1 MTFNTS
7 TILIV
12 NDIEESL
19 VQVVSTLPKHDVRV
33 IKNEE
38 DGKKDFLILHA
49 KHVVKE
55 AYIASERM
63 KYIILCGEIFTIE
76 AQNSLLKILEEPP
89 KNTTFIIITNSKSG
103 ILKTIFSRLPHHYL
117 KTKKERLPAP
127 IDVARLELK
136 EVYSFLK
143 QNQRISKSEAKE
155 LIESLLY
162 SANEKKLKLTA
173 KELESFSMAMK
184 LCELNSRPINIL
196 TTLLLTLMTKR

>member
-19 VQVVSTLPKHDVRV
+19 AQVVSTLPKHDIRV

-38 DGKKDFLILHA
+38 EGKKDFLILHA
-49 KHVVKE
+49 KQVVKE

-63 KYIILCGEIFTIE
+63 KYIILCGETFTVE

-89 KNTTFIIITNSKSG
+89 KNATFIIITNSKSG

-127 IDVARLELK
+127 VDLAKLELK
-136 EVYSFLK
+136 DVYNFLK
-143 QNQRISKSEAKE
+143 QNQRIGKSETKE
-155 LIESLLY
+155 IIESLLY
-162 SANEKKLKLTA
+162 SANEKKLKLTS

-196 TTLLLTLMTKR
+196 TTLLLSLMKKR

>member
-1 MTFNTS
+1 MTFDTS

-12 NDIEESL
+12 NDIEENLAQISA
-19 VQVVSTLPKHDVRV
+19 TLPKHDVRV

-38 DGKKDFLILHA
+38 EGKKDFLILHA
-49 KHVVKE
+49 KQVVKE

-63 KYIILCGEIFTIE
+63 KYIILCGETFTIE

-117 KTKKERLPAP
+117 KTKKKRLPTP
-127 IDVARLELK
+127 IDVSRLELK

-162 SANEKKLKLTA
+162 SANEKKLKLTSN
-173 KELESFSMAMK
+173 ELESFSMAMK

-196 TTLLLTLMTKR
+196 TNLLLILMSKK

>member
-12 NDIEESL
+12 NDIEENL
-19 VQVVSTLPKHDVRV
+19 AKVVATLPKHDIRV

-38 DGKKDFLILHA
+38 EGKNDFLILHA
-49 KHVVKE
+49 KQVVKE
-55 AYIASERM
+55 AYIASERL
-63 KYIILCGEIFTIE
+63 KYIILCGETFTVE

-117 KTKKERLPAP
+117 KTKKERSPVP
-127 IDVARLELK
+127 IDVSRLELK

-173 KELESFSMAMK
+173 KELDSFSMAMK

-196 TTLLLTLMTKR
+196 TTLLLTLMRKR

>member
-19 VQVVSTLPKHDVRV
+19 AQVAATLPKHDVRI

-38 DGKKDFLILHA
+38 EGKRDFLILHA
-49 KHVVKE
+49 KQVVKE
-55 AYIASERM
+55 AYIASERL
-63 KYIILCGEIFTIE
+63 KYIILCGETFTVE

-89 KNTTFIIITNSKSG
+89 KNTLFIIITNSKSG

-117 KTKKERLPAP
+117 KTKKERMPAP
-127 IDVARLELK
+127 IDLAKMELK
-136 EVYSFLK
+136 EVYNFLK
-143 QNQRISKSEAKE
+143 TNQRITKGETKE
-155 LIESLLY
+155 IIESLLY
-162 SANEKKLKLTA
+162 SANEKRIKLTT

-196 TTLLLTLMTKR
+196 TTLLLTLMRKR

>member
-19 VQVVSTLPKHDVRV
+19 AQVVTTLPKHDVRV

-38 DGKKDFLILHA
+38 EGKNDFLILHA
-49 KHVVKE
+49 KQVVKE

-63 KYIILCGEIFTIE
+63 KYIILCGETFTVE

-89 KNTTFIIITNSKSG
+89 RNVTFIIITNSKSG
-103 ILKTIFSRLPHHYL
+103 ILKTIFSRLPHYYL
-117 KTKKERLPAP
+117 KTKKQRVPVS
-127 IDVARLELK
+127 IDLAKLELK
-136 EVYSFLK
+136 DVYNFLK
-143 QNQRISKSEAKE
+143 TNQRITKGETKE
-155 LIESLLY
+155 IIESLLY
-162 SANEKKLKLTA
+162 SANEKKIKLTQ

-196 TTLLLTLMTKR
+196 TTLLLTLMRKR

>member
-76 AQNSLLKILEEPP
+76 AQNSLLKILEEP
-89 KNTTFIIITNSKSG
+89 
-103 ILKTIFSRLPHHYL
+103 LKIQLLSSLQIV
-117 KTKKERLPAP
+117 K
-127 IDVARLELK
+127 V
-136 EVYSFLK
+136 VY
-143 QNQRISKSEAKE
+143 
-155 LIESLLY
+155 
-162 SANEKKLKLTA
+162 
-173 KELESFSMAMK
+173 
-184 LCELNSRPINIL
+184 
-196 TTLLLTLMTKR
+196 

>member
-19 VQVVSTLPKHDVRV
+19 AKVAATLPKHDVRI

-38 DGKKDFLILHA
+38 EGKKDFLILHA
-49 KHVVKE
+49 KQVVKE
-55 AYIASERM
+55 AYIASERL
-63 KYIILCGEIFTIE
+63 KYIILCGETFTVE

-89 KNTTFIIITNSKSG
+89 KNTLFIIITNSKSG

-117 KTKKERLPAP
+117 KTKKERMPAP
-127 IDVARLELK
+127 IDVAKLELK

-162 SANEKKLKLTA
+162 SANEKKMKLTA
-173 KELESFSMAMK
+173 KELENFSMAMK

-196 TTLLLTLMTKR
+196 TTLLLTLMRKR

>member
-12 NDIEESL
+12 NDIEENL
-19 VQVVSTLPKHDVRV
+19 AKVVSTLPKHDVRV

-38 DGKKDFLILHA
+38 EGKNDFLILHA
-49 KHVVKE
+49 KQVVKE

-63 KYIILCGEIFTIE
+63 KYIILCGETFTIE

-117 KTKKERLPAP
+117 KTKKERPPVL
-127 IDVARLELK
+127 IDVSRLELK

-162 SANEKKLKLTA
+162 SANEKKMKLTA

-196 TTLLLTLMTKR
+196 TTLLLTLMRKR

>member
-19 VQVVSTLPKHDVRV
+19 AKVVATLPKHDVRV

-38 DGKKDFLILHA
+38 EGKNDFLILHA
-49 KHVVKE
+49 KQVVKE

-63 KYIILCGEIFTIE
+63 KYIILCGETFTIE

-127 IDVARLELK
+127 IDVSRLELK

-162 SANEKKLKLTA
+162 SANEKKMKLTA

-196 TTLLLTLMTKR
+196 TTLLLTLMRKR

>member
-19 VQVVSTLPKHDVRV
+19 AKVAATLPKHDVRI

-38 DGKKDFLILHA
+38 EGKRDFLILHA
-49 KHVVKE
+49 KQVVKE
-55 AYIASERM
+55 AYIASERL
-63 KYIILCGEIFTIE
+63 KYIILCGETFTVE

-89 KNTTFIIITNSKSG
+89 KNTLFIIITNSKSG

-117 KTKKERLPAP
+117 KTKKERMPAP
-127 IDVARLELK
+127 IDLAKMELK
-136 EVYSFLK
+136 EVYNFLK
-143 QNQRISKSEAKE
+143 TNQRITKGETKE
-155 LIESLLY
+155 IIESLLY
-162 SANEKKLKLTA
+162 SANEKRIKLTT

-196 TTLLLTLMTKR
+196 TTLLLTLMRKR

>member
-19 VQVVSTLPKHDVRV
+19 VKVISTLPKHDVRI

-38 DGKKDFLILHA
+38 EGKRDFLILHA
-49 KHVVKE
+49 KQVVKE
-55 AYIASERM
+55 AYIASERL
-63 KYIILCGEIFTIE
+63 KYIILCGETFTVE

-89 KNTTFIIITNSKSG
+89 KNTLFIIITNSKSG

-117 KTKKERLPAP
+117 KTKKERMPAP
-127 IDVARLELK
+127 IDLAKMELK
-136 EVYSFLK
+136 DVYNFLK
-143 QNQRISKSEAKE
+143 TNQRITKGETKE
-155 LIESLLY
+155 IIESLLY
-162 SANEKKLKLTA
+162 SANEKRIKLTT

-196 TTLLLTLMTKR
+196 TTLLLTLMRKR

>member
-1 MTFNTS
+1 MTFDTS

-12 NDIEESL
+12 NDIEENLAQISA
-19 VQVVSTLPKHDVRV
+19 TLPKHDVRV

-38 DGKKDFLILHA
+38 EGKKDFLILHA
-49 KHVVKE
+49 KQVVKE

-63 KYIILCGEIFTIE
+63 KYIILCGETFTIE

-117 KTKKERLPAP
+117 KTKKKRLPTP
-127 IDVARLELK
+127 IDVSRLELK
-136 EVYSFLK
+136 EVYNFLK

-162 SANEKKLKLTA
+162 SANEKKLKLTSN
-173 KELESFSMAMK
+173 ELESFSMAMK

-196 TTLLLTLMTKR
+196 TNLLLILMSKK

>member
-19 VQVVSTLPKHDVRV
+19 AKVVATLPKHDVRI

-38 DGKKDFLILHA
+38 EGKNDFLILHA
-49 KHVVKE
+49 KQVVKE
-55 AYIASERM
+55 AYIASERL
-63 KYIILCGEIFTIE
+63 KYIILCGETFTIE

-89 KNTTFIIITNSKSG
+89 KNTLFIIITNSKSG

-117 KTKKERLPAP
+117 KTKKERMPAP
-127 IDVARLELK
+127 IDVAKLELK

-162 SANEKKLKLTA
+162 SANEKKMKLTA
-173 KELESFSMAMK
+173 KELENFSMAMK

-196 TTLLLTLMTKR
+196 TTLLLTLMRKR

>member
-19 VQVVSTLPKHDVRV
+19 AKVVTTLPKHDVRI

-38 DGKKDFLILHA
+38 EGKKDFLILHA
-49 KHVVKE
+49 KQVVKE
-55 AYIASERM
+55 AYIASERL
-63 KYIILCGEIFTIE
+63 KYIILCGETFTVE

-89 KNTTFIIITNSKSG
+89 KNTLFIIITNSKSG

-117 KTKKERLPAP
+117 KTKKERMPAP
-127 IDVARLELK
+127 IDLAKMELK
-136 EVYSFLK
+136 DVYNFLK
-143 QNQRISKSEAKE
+143 TNQRITKGETKE
-155 LIESLLY
+155 IIESLLY
-162 SANEKKLKLTA
+162 SANEKKIKLTT

-196 TTLLLTLMTKR
+196 TTLLLTLMRKR

>member
-19 VQVVSTLPKHDVRV
+19 AKVVATLPKHDTRV

-38 DGKKDFLILHA
+38 EGKKDFLILHA
-49 KHVVKE
+49 KQVVKE

-63 KYIILCGEIFTIE
+63 KYIILCGETFTIE

-127 IDVARLELK
+127 IDVSRLELK
-136 EVYSFLK
+136 EVYNFLK
-143 QNQRISKSEAKE
+143 QNQKISKGEAKE

-196 TTLLLTLMTKR
+196 TTLLLTLMRKR